1 MMLLGKALRGMARN
15 KLSVFLFHKVPARK
29 DPLIPNDLDLAGFA
43 RLMDFIEENFLVLPL
58 CDAVMRL
65 AKGDLKRGCACI
77 TFDDGYPDWV
87 SGVVPLLEAR
97 AFPAT
102 FFITTGQFL
111 GRPMWHERLAN
122 VLQKANQ
129 QILETSSYRLPPL
142 PIGTPEER
150 QQALVALEYH
160 FKYLPIVLRD
170 IYLSQL
176 EAQYGVDP
184 GAVPVMTEDQLR
196 TISNRGFDIG
206 SHTIDHP
213 ILSLCNAQKAR
224 DEIGGT
230 REVLEGII
238 RSPVTAFAY
247 PNGRPYIDFNHQHID
262 MVKQAGYTHA
272 VTTQWG
278 VATGDSS
285 IYQTPR
291 FTPWGPDVTHMSV
304 QVIRNLMAK
313 PEYINERRD

>member
-1 MMLLGKALRGMARN
+1 MFLGKVLRGMARN

-29 DPLIPNDLDLAGFA
+29 DPLIPNDLDLIGFG
-43 RLMDFIEENFLVLPL
+43 RLLDFIQENFLVLPL
-58 CDAVMRL
+58 SEAVTRL
-65 AKGDLKRGCACI
+65 ARGDLKRGCACI

-87 SGVVPLLEAR
+87 SGVIPMLEAR

-102 FFITTGQFL
+102 FFITTGQFY

-122 VLQKANQ
+122 VLKNASH
-129 QILETSSYRLPPL
+129 ETLDTLSYRLPPL
-142 PIGTPEER
+142 PIRTPEER

-160 FKYLPIVLRD
+160 FKYLPIVIRD
-170 IYLSQL
+170 IYLSEL
-176 EAQYGVDP
+176 EAQYGVRSGD
-184 GAVPVMTEDQLR
+184 VPAMTKDQLR

-213 ILSLCNAQKAR
+213 ILSLCDAKKAR

-230 REVLEGII
+230 REVLEEII

-247 PNGRPYIDFNHQHID
+247 PNGRPYIDFTHHHIE

-278 VATGDSS
+278 AATGNSS

-291 FTPWGPDVTHMSV
+291 FTPWGPDLTHMSV

-313 PEYINERRD
+313 PEYIDER